1 MDDEIWLPIPGCNKE
16 YSVSNLGR
24 VRSELPV
31 ILRRSGAHAKS
42 TKSTLKPS
50 ISKSHGYVVV
60 NIARYGKRQPYLVHR
75 LVAETFLGPCPEGM
89 ECAHKDGNRANPSL
103 ANLRWATPKQ
113 NNSDKVAHGTHL
125 SGSKIANSKLSDEDV
140 AAIRSDR
147 RSQKLIAAD
156 FSISQSQVSRIK
168 SGAVWLTSTLRDRS
182 EPQGAKPSRL

>member
-24 VRSELPV
+24 VRSELPA
-31 ILRRSGAHAKS
+31 ILRRAGAQAKS
-42 TKSTLKPS
+42 TKSILKPS

-168 SGAVWLTSTLRDRS
+168 SGAVWRISTLPS
-182 EPQGAKPSRL
+182 SNEPQGYEK